1 MRNGASPLF
10 LLGKAF
16 DLVVN
21 DVRPQH
27 GVIAIQLLGAASGV
41 AMIQAIEVGPG
52 NSAAGP

>member
-1 MRNGASPLF
+1 MGLLLFF